1 MRAFL
6 AILLDPPLR
15 DALRACVRALQAAH
29 PPARLKWVGDEQ
41 HHLTLHFLGEISA
54 AQNEAVTRAL
64 AALPPPPAAPLS
76 LTLGGLGAFPNLSR
90 PVTLWA
96 GGEDAGGGI
105 ATRTA
110 EYGRALRTLG
120 FEIDSRPFTPHLTLA
135 RVPRD
140 LDPASIRAVGAWFAA
155 RKALA
160 PPPLAQAVRAVHLMR
175 SELLPSG
182 ARYTPVAEFS
192 LGADSPR
199 G

>member
-15 DALRACVRALQAAH
+15 DAVRECVRALQAAH

-54 AQNEAVTRAL
+54 AQVEAITRAG
-64 AALPPPPAAPLS
+64 AALPTPPRPPL
-76 LTLGGLGAFPNLSR
+76 LTLDGLGAFPNLNW
-90 PVTLWA
+90 PATLWA
-96 GGEDAGGGI
+96 GAQDAGGGI
-105 ATRTA
+105 AACVA
-110 EYGRALRTLG
+110 EYGRALHALG
-120 FEIDSRPFTPHLTLA
+120 FEIDPRPFAPHLTLA

-140 LDPASIRAVGAWFAA
+140 LDPVALRAVGAWFAA
-155 RKALA
+155 RRALA
-160 PPPLAQAVRAVHLMR
+160 PPPLTQVIRAVHLMR
-175 SELLPSG
+175 SELLRSG
-182 ARYTPVAEFS
+182 ARYTPVAELP

>member
-41 HHLTLHFLGEISA
+41 HHLTLHFLGEISP
-54 AQNEAVTRAL
+54 AQTEAVTRAV
-64 AALPPPPAAPLS
+64 AGLPPPTAPLS
-76 LTLGGLGAFPNLSR
+76 LTLGGLGAFPNLNR
-90 PVTLWA
+90 PATLWA
-96 GGEDAGGGI
+96 GGQDAGGRI
-105 ATRTA
+105 ADLAARQ
-110 EYGRALRTLG
+110 GRALKALG
-120 FEIDSRPFTPHLTLA
+120 FEIDSRPFAPHLTLA

-140 LDPASIRAVGAWFAA
+140 LDPAAIRAVGAWFAA

-160 PPPLAQAVRAVHLMR
+160 PPPLTQAVRAVHLMR

-182 ARYTPVAEFS
+182 ARYTPVAYFS
-192 LGADSPR
+192 Q
-199 G
+199 

>member
-1 MRAFL
+1 MRVFL

-15 DALRACVRALQAAH
+15 DALCACVRALQAAD

-41 HHLTLHFLGEISA
+41 HHLTLHFLGEISP
-54 AQNEAVTRAL
+54 AQSEAVTCAL
-64 AALPPPPAAPLS
+64 AGLPLPTAPLS
-76 LTLGGLGAFPNLSR
+76 LTLGGLGAFPSFSR
-90 PVTLWA
+90 PATLWA
-96 GGEDAGGGI
+96 GGGDGGGGI

-120 FEIDSRPFTPHLTLA
+120 FEIDARPFTPHLTLT

-140 LDPASIRAVGAWFAA
+140 LDPVTIRAVGAWFAA

-160 PPPLAQAVRAVHLMR
+160 PPPLTQAVRAVHLMR

-182 ARYTPVAEFS
+182 ARYTPVAVF
-192 LGADSPR
+192 GC
-199 G
+199 

>member
-29 PPARLKWVGDEQ
+29 PPARLRWVGDEQ

-54 AQNEAVTRAL
+54 AQTEAVTRTL
-64 AALPPPPAAPLS
+64 AAIPPPGMPLS
-76 LTLGGLGAFPNLSR
+76 LTLGGLGAFPNLNR
-90 PVTLWA
+90 PATLWA
-96 GGEDAGGGI
+96 GGQDEGGRI
-105 ATRTA
+105 ADLAARH
-110 EYGRALRTLG
+110 GRALKTLG
-120 FEIDSRPFTPHLTLA
+120 FEIDARPFTPHLTLA

-140 LDPASIRAVGAWFAA
+140 LNPATIRALGAWFAA

-160 PPPLAQAVRAVHLMR
+160 PPPLAQTVRAVHLMR

-182 ARYTPVAEFS
+182 ARYARVAIFS
-192 LGADSPR
+192 C
-199 G
+199 

>member
-41 HHLTLHFLGEISA
+41 HHLTLHFLGEISE
-54 AQNEAVTRAL
+54 AQTEAVTRAL
-64 AALPPPPAAPLS
+64 AALPPPTAPLS
-76 LTLGGLGAFPNLSR
+76 LTLGGLGAFPSLDR
-90 PVTLWA
+90 PATLWA
-96 GGEDAGGGI
+96 GGQDAGGGI
-105 ATRTA
+105 AARVA
-110 EYGRALRTLG
+110 AYGRALRALG

-140 LDPASIRAVGAWFAA
+140 LDPAALRKVGAWFAA
-155 RKALA
+155 RTALA
-160 PPPLAQAVRAVHLMR
+160 PPALTQAVRAVHLMR

-182 ARYTPVAEFS
+182 ARYTPVEVIVF
-192 LGADSPR
+192 GER
-199 G
+199 